1 MTWTRGNKKGCE
13 GIPDL
18 RHFWTAPKPKNSK
31 IYTILKVERRKIL
44 FNHCPP
50 LAFIKVSVADSN
62 HLYKKLPQYYKQE
75 KPKKLPSVS
84 DFKKKRKR
92 AKKSKFMPD
101 KPRSRIKKGNEKS
114 PSLVRNN
121 YGN

>member
-18 RHFWTAPKPKNSK
+18 CHFWTAPKPKNSK
-31 IYTILKVERRKIL
+31 IYTILKIERRKIL

-50 LAFIKVSVADSN
+50 LAFNKISVADSN
-62 HLYKKLPQYYKQE
+62 HLYKKMPQYYKKE

-84 DFKKKRKR
+84 DFKKNRKR

-101 KPRSRIKKGNEKS
+101 KPRSRIKKGNKKA

>member
-62 HLYKKLPQYYKQE
+62 HLYKKLPQYYK
-75 KPKKLPSVS
+75 
-84 DFKKKRKR
+84 KKKT
-92 AKKSKFMPD
+92 
-101 KPRSRIKKGNEKS
+101 PRSYRVCPTSKRKEKEQRNPNLCQISQDQELKKETKKA
-114 PSLVRNN
+114 P
-121 YGN
+121 

>member
-31 IYTILKVERRKIL
+31 TYTILKIERRKIL

-50 LAFIKVSVADSN
+50 LAFNKISVADSN
-62 HLYKKLPQYYKQE
+62 HLYKKLPQYYK
-75 KPKKLPSVS
+75 
-84 DFKKKRKR
+84 KRKTQEATECVR
-92 AKKSKFMPD
+92 LQKEKKQSK
-101 KPRSRIKKGNEKS
+101 KIQIYAR
-114 PSLVRNN
+114 
-121 YGN
+121 

>member
-1 MTWTRGNKKGCE
+1 MGKKGYV
-13 GIPDL
+13 GITDYVIFGRPS
-18 RHFWTAPKPKNSK
+18 KPKNSK
-31 IYTILKVERRKIL
+31 IYTILKIERRKIL

-50 LAFIKVSVADSN
+50 LAFNKISVTWAN
-62 HLYKKLPQYYKQE
+62 HLYKKLPQYYRKE

-84 DFKKKRKR
+84 DFEKKR

-101 KPRSRIKKGNEKS
+101 KPRSRTKKGNEKS

>member
-1 MTWTRGNKKGCE
+1 MGAQTMVQHERGHPYMTWTGGNKKGYV
-13 GIPDL
+13 GKTDYVIFGRPQ
-18 RHFWTAPKPKNSK
+18 SQK
-31 IYTILKVERRKIL
+31 IAKYGYTILKIERRKIL

-62 HLYKKLPQYYKQE
+62 HLYKKLPQYYKKE

-92 AKKSKFMPD
+92 AKYP
-101 KPRSRIKKGNEKS
+101 I
-114 PSLVRNN
+114 L
-121 YGN
+121 